1 MAAHSLSDR
10 VLQALVQ
17 IHHTPPRII
26 AAPPSSQASSGYGKG
41 KRASVAIILRI
52 RPSSSPVTSASSNE
66 PQSGTHAEPR
76 NSPTLENFQDSS
88 LLRSRMASSASSTDI
103 RATPSSPSLNRLH
116 DFFALP
122 WVQSG
127 MPEILYIKR
136 ASRLNDRWSD
146 QVAFPGGRQEAD
158 DENSLYTA
166 MRETWEEVGID
177 LAEKNDFLEIGPL
190 DDREITT
197 SLGKRLLM
205 VLSPYVFLHTSPD
218 PLVPDIQASEVASA
232 HWVPLT
238 CLLAPHIRWGNV
250 CIDITSRITPRS
262 RAIRK
267 VLALLT
273 GNMHFK
279 CILLPNDPITSPE
292 GSSPRLDPVGIVSER
307 PPLSLWGLT
316 LGMSLDLLSH
326 MSLPESSEIKETI
339 NADRMHGSDGYDFG
353 VPPTL
358 HGHFPPLVAPS
369 MTSIFPTFSYPDVNF
384 FIWVFGFRYRYLMER
399 WNERLLKPPSFL
411 QRRPSA
417 PGALGGLGSS
427 SHGGRV
433 NFAGMALNH
442 FYAAVRKAL
451 ILAIVLRASL
461 LLGGTSGAVWWL
473 VRRLKQRKERLLYR

>member
-1 MAAHSLSDR
+1 M
-10 VLQALVQ
+10 
-17 IHHTPPRII
+17 PRICI
-26 AAPPSSQASSGYGKG
+26 
-41 KRASVAIILRI
+41 
-52 RPSSSPVTSASSNE
+52 
-66 PQSGTHAEPR
+66 H
-76 NSPTLENFQDSS
+76 
-88 LLRSRMASSASSTDI
+88 
-103 RATPSSPSLNRLH
+103 
-116 DFFALP
+116 
-122 WVQSG
+122 
-127 MPEILYIKR
+127 IK
-136 ASRLNDRWSD
+136 L
-146 QVAFPGGRQEAD
+146 
-158 DENSLYTA
+158 
-166 MRETWEEVGID
+166 GI
-177 LAEKNDFLEIGPL
+177 
-190 DDREITT
+190 
-197 SLGKRLLM
+197 
-205 VLSPYVFLHTSPD
+205 V
-218 PLVPDIQASEVASA
+218 
-232 HWVPLT
+232 
-238 CLLAPHIRWGNV
+238 LAPHIRWGNV

-279 CILLPNDPITSPE
+279 CVRSSMLGNAADIKPIFSLSRCILLPNDPITSPE